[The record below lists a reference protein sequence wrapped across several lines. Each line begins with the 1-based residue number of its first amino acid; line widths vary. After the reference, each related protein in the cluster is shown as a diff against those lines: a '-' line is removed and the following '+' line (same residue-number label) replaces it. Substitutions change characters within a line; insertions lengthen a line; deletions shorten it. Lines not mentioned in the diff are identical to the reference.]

1 MPAGAV
7 ERRYRRV
14 SPDWLKSTTR
24 WISAKSTL
32 NLSCIYNN
40 LALVSDVHL
49 VDTTEHRKDIMR
61 RVVNFPNRTAGFLSV
76 LLVATCAFAQQPA
89 QNGGWRKL
97 GDQNAAPAPANQ
109 DDPAPP
115 VDQNNQPNYPPP
127 PQTGTIPPQV
137 TLKPGTYITVRI
149 NQPLSSD
156 RNQAGDAFSATLV
169 RPVIVDGVVVAQS
182 GQTLG
187 GKVTE
192 AKKAG
197 RVEGTS
203 RLGVQ
208 LTDLPVVDGQQLPI
222 QTSLISRN
230 GPTSNG
236 RDAGAIAGTTALGAA
251 VGAAAGW
258 GTGAAIGA
266 GAGAVVGTIGVLLT
280 RGHPTYIGP
289 ESLLTFRIEQPVTIS
304 TEHAPQAF
312 RFVDQNDYHAQPSL
326 QARPYGPPPP
336 AAGYYGPGY
345 APYPYYGYGY
355 PYYPYWGPGFGV
367 YFGPG
372 FYGRYGFRGG
382 FRR

>member
-1 MPAGAV
+1 
-7 ERRYRRV
+7 
-14 SPDWLKSTTR
+14 
-24 WISAKSTL
+24 
-32 NLSCIYNN
+32 
-40 LALVSDVHL
+40 
-49 VDTTEHRKDIMR
+49 MR
-61 RVVNFPNRTAGFLSV
+61 RVALSSTRTGFLSV
-76 LLVATCAFAQQPA
+76 LLVATCAFAQPP

-97 GDQNAAPAPANQ
+97 GDQNQAPATADQSAPPTVEP
-109 DDPAPP
+109 PAPEAP
-115 VDQNNQPNYPPP
+115 PADQNFPQNAPPS
-127 PQTGTIPPQV
+127 QMGTIPAQL
-137 TLKPGTYITVRI
+137 TIKPGTYITVRI

-156 RNQAGDAFSATLV
+156 HNQAGDAFSATLV
-169 RPVIVDGVVVAQS
+169 RPVIVDGVLVAQS

-187 GKVTE
+187 GKVSE

-208 LTDLPVVDGQQLPI
+208 LTDFPIVDGQQVPI
-222 QTSLISRN
+222 QTQLISRN

-251 VGAAAGW
+251 IGAGVGW

-304 TEHAPQAF
+304 TERAPQAF
-312 RFVDQNDYHAQPSL
+312 RFVDERDYHTQPSL
-326 QARPYGPPPP
+326 QARPYGPAPGYGYAGAPP
-336 AAGYYGPGY
+336 AAY
-345 APYPYYGYGY
+345 APYPYY
-355 PYYPYWGPGFGV
+355 PYYPYYWGPGFGV
-367 YFGPG
+367 YFGPSFYGRG
-372 FYGRYGFRGG
+372 FYGYRGG

>member
-1 MPAGAV
+1 M
-7 ERRYRRV
+7 
-14 SPDWLKSTTR
+14 
-24 WISAKSTL
+24 
-32 NLSCIYNN
+32 
-40 LALVSDVHL
+40 
-49 VDTTEHRKDIMR
+49 DTTEHRKDIMR

-97 GDQNAAPAPANQ
+97 GDQNAVPAPANQ
-109 DDPAPP
+109 DDPAPAP
-115 VDQNNQPNYPPP
+115 QSAPPADQDNQPNYPA
-127 PQTGTIPPQV
+127 PQTGTIPAQL

-187 GKVTE
+187 GKVSE

-230 GPTSNG
+230 GPTSTG

-312 RFVDQNDYHAQPSL
+312 RFVDQNDYRAAQPSL
-326 QARPYGPPPP
+326 QARPYGLGYGAPP
-336 AAGYYGPGY
+336 AAAYYGPGY
-345 APYPYYGYGY
+345 APYPYYGY

>member
-1 MPAGAV
+1 
-7 ERRYRRV
+7 
-14 SPDWLKSTTR
+14 
-24 WISAKSTL
+24 
-32 NLSCIYNN
+32 
-40 LALVSDVHL
+40 
-49 VDTTEHRKDIMR
+49 MR
-61 RVVNFPNRTAGFLSV
+61 RVAIHFTRTATRTA
-76 LLVATCAFAQQPA
+76 LLVLVASCAFAQPPA

-97 GDQNAAPAPANQ
+97 GDQNSAPVAADQSAPPAGDQSAPAPVYQ
-109 DDPAPP
+109 DAPP
-115 VDQNNQPNYPPP
+115 ADQPQNFP
-127 PQTGTIPPQV
+127 PQQMGPIPSQLTI
-137 TLKPGTYITVRI
+137 KPGTYITVRI

-156 RNQAGDAFSATLV
+156 HNQAGDAFSATLV

-187 GKVTE
+187 GKVSE

-208 LTDLPVVDGQQLPI
+208 LTDLPVVDGQQVPI
-222 QTSLISRN
+222 QTQLISRN
-230 GPTSNG
+230 GPTSTG

-289 ESLLTFRIEQPVTIS
+289 ESVLTFRIEQPLTIS
-304 TEHAPQAF
+304 TERAPQAF
-312 RFVDQNDYHAQPSL
+312 RFVDERDYHAQPAL
-326 QARPYGPPPP
+326 QTRPYGPGAAYAGGPPP
-336 AAGYYGPGY
+336 AYY
-345 APYPYYGYGY
+345 APGY
-355 PYYPYWGPGFGV
+355 PYYYPYSPYYWGPSVGF
-367 YFGPG
+367 YFGRG
-372 FYGRYGFRGG
+372 FYGPRYGYGFRGG

>member
-1 MPAGAV
+1 
-7 ERRYRRV
+7 
-14 SPDWLKSTTR
+14 
-24 WISAKSTL
+24 
-32 NLSCIYNN
+32 
-40 LALVSDVHL
+40 
-49 VDTTEHRKDIMR
+49 MR
-61 RVVNFPNRTAGFLSV
+61 RVVNFRTRTAGFLSV
-76 LLVATCAFAQQPA
+76 LLVATCAFAQPPA

-97 GDQNAAPAPANQ
+97 GDQNPAPAAAPVNQ
-109 DDPAPP
+109 DDPAPAP
-115 VDQNNQPNYPPP
+115 SAPPADQNQPNYPPP
-127 PQTGTIPPQV
+127 QAGAIPPQL

-187 GKVTE
+187 GKVSE

-203 RLGVQ
+203 RLGLQ

-230 GPTSNG
+230 GPTSTG

-326 QARPYGPPPP
+326 QARPYGPGYPPAPP
-336 AAGYYGPGY
+336 AASYYGPGY
-345 APYPYYGYGY
+345 APYPYYGY